1 MQVEVVF
8 ALPQRQELVTVT
20 LDEGAT
26 VAEAIERSAL
36 AASFPGWNLDECAT
50 GIWGRPAE
58 RDQRLADGDRVELY
72 RPLQMGPREARRSQ
86 AAHGKP
92 ANKPRQSTPG
102 SRGKRG
108 RTG

>member
-26 VAEAIERSAL
+26 VAQAIERSAL
-36 AASFPGWNLDECAT
+36 AASFPGWSFDECAV

-72 RPLQMGPREARRSQ
+72 RPLRMDPREARRSQ
-86 AAHGKP
+86 AAHEKP
-92 ANKPRQSTPG
+92 MNRPRRSPG
-102 SRGKRG
+102 GRG
-108 RTG
+108 RAD